1 MLKRKREQQDIQIL
15 AGRGVVG
22 NSKHRNNMHQ
32 VVRSRATNN
41 LETQNNM
48 RHVVRRGT
56 CNNMESSTRKKTRG
70 RTRLQWLHLQT
81 KPIQVKFNELRQPI
95 GKPGKQL
102 RQYIGFIDRVKTNK
116 QNYGKL
122 EMHHTGETKSFAKH
136 RDGLKKQ
143 DPEGNEPNK
152 ITIFKA
158 THTRKNDKPIHQKVA
173 NEMVKQKKKSSNKWT
188 CVVCNQKQS
197 VRKVFAQGYN
207 AKDLR
212 QYVQSFNMSLK
223 DRPHEEQQEE
233 EETEMPNKKP
243 KLTNSSE
250 EGEGYDQ
257 FYKSIFSSQAQVR
270 DMEAEESQ
278 QSRAKVDSKWK
289 DYLSEEDE
297 EPRTSQP
304 TMNNATQEDMKNP
317 RNCQTTMGKAASK
330 WSEYLTEDDR
340 EENDL
345 QDHKRKLSNGVFK
358 TTTNEQEEVEDDIH
372 PDFI

>member
-1 MLKRKREQQDIQIL
+1 MGPQ
-15 AGRGVVG
+15 
-22 NSKHRNNMHQ
+22 
-32 VVRSRATNN
+32 
-41 LETQNNM
+41 
-48 RHVVRRGT
+48 
-56 CNNMESSTRKKTRG
+56 
-70 RTRLQWLHLQT
+70 
-81 KPIQVKFNELRQPI
+81 
-95 GKPGKQL
+95 
-102 RQYIGFIDRVKTNK
+102 
-116 QNYGKL
+116 
-122 EMHHTGETKSFAKH
+122 
-136 RDGLKKQ
+136 
-143 DPEGNEPNK
+143 
-152 ITIFKA
+152 
-158 THTRKNDKPIHQKVA
+158 
-173 NEMVKQKKKSSNKWT
+173 VKQKKKSSNKWT

-197 VRKVFAQGYN
+197 VRKVFVQGYN